1 MCVSYPVYGGYA
13 VNCFQSDRWCDRLS
27 HWWKHVAVLQGS
39 QGSGDD
45 TSRQILEG
53 RSFSN

>member
-1 MCVSYPVYGGYA
+1 MCASYPVYGGYA

-27 HWWKHVAVLQGS
+27 HWWKRVAVLQGS